1 MELLEKELKNDHV
14 TVLKSL
20 VDDLISKEVS
30 ILQIARDNTGVI
42 TLTTNDVL
50 WLSKLSRASLI
61 ADEDNSLKFDFRYV
75 QSFIIRT
82 HLLLC
87 RINFRHI
94 IQKYQCH
101 KRNNQTNNDS
111 ETIELGENYSKD
123 IERDKLEIEWSYL
136 KDMLFDKLSNGHKL
150 LRQIILLIKS
160 NENKDLSHL
169 SLNKFLDTHANDQTI
184 QQQRQ
189 LYDIRDFQLCY
200 LNHIQEL
207 YCNAI
212 SDFQYLFND
221 VPHLLR
227 TPINDQLNEE
237 LKQMIKVNLIDV
249 EYDGH
254 VDKLKSTIH
263 TISEFLNELRE
274 IEITLFEQS
283 TQSLGVICGYLTI
296 ESPILLWIPKAI
308 RCENYVPLSIHLIR
322 CRSILQEKL
331 VNIEEKQEILWTE
344 EIDENRIQTE
354 SKNPFLNYLNSK
366 EENSQQEV
374 TNYLIG
380 EDGFNFPPTTTVNNY
395 HRNDVRHLLDQDD
408 QITIDNQPMKK
419 EEIINDK
426 QIICPSLYT
435 MQLKALSFEASPWF
449 DSLNQLT
456 TLNNEEDERA
466 KPVTF
471 IHPDGK
477 TSSHLLRKKKLY
489 EQSRKIFKDKG
500 YSLET
505 LILVDKYHIGLD
517 LKDENLSLPQHFS
530 LEYSIL
536 QKTSLIQ
543 IKIEYG
549 DRSVDYFVKSECP
562 VINVFSRS
570 LNDPKLGLIPNADNV
585 LCFFDENQRL
595 IYDGIIQELFSVND
609 QEVRKLRLIVTEQN
623 RSISFNEILY
633 RTAQGK
639 YEEILHDDFS
649 MKIF

>member
-1 MELLEKELKNDHV
+1 MDLLEKELKNDHV

-50 WLSKLSRASLI
+50 WLSKLSRASFI
-61 ADEDNSLKFDFRYV
+61 TDEDNSLKFDFRYV

-101 KRNNQTNNDS
+101 KRNNQTNNES

-136 KDMLFDKLSNGHKL
+136 KDMVFDKLSNGHKL

-169 SLNKFLDTHANDQTI
+169 SLNEFLDTHANDQTI

-237 LKQMIKVNLIDV
+237 LKKMIKVNLIDV
-249 EYDGH
+249 EYDIH

-283 TQSLGVICGYLTI
+283 TQSLRVICGYLTI
-296 ESPILLWIPKAI
+296 ESPILLWIPEAI

-344 EIDENRIQTE
+344 ETDENRIQTE

-366 EENSQQEV
+366 VDNSQQEV
-374 TNYLIG
+374 TNNLIG
-380 EDGFNFPPTTTVNNY
+380 EDGFNFPPTTTVNSY

-408 QITIDNQPMKK
+408 QITIDDQPMEK
-419 EEIINDK
+419 EGTINDQ

-435 MQLKALSFEASPWF
+435 MQLKALPFEASPWF
-449 DSLNQLT
+449 DLLNQLT
-456 TLNNEEDERA
+456 TLNNEEDKKA

-471 IHPDGK
+471 VHPDGK
-477 TSSHLLRKKKLY
+477 TSSHLLRKEKLY

-505 LILVDKYHIGLD
+505 FILVDKYHIGLD
-517 LKDENLSLPQHFS
+517 LNDENSSLPQHFS

-543 IKIEYG
+543 IKIEYR

-570 LNDPKLGLIPNADNV
+570 LNEPRLGLIPNADNV

-595 IYDGIIQELFSVND
+595 IYDGIIRELFSVND
-609 QEVRKLRLIVTEQN
+609 QEVSKVRLILTEQN

-639 YEEILHDDFS
+639 
-649 MKIF
+649 